1 MTTPATDPG
10 PDPFARIAAA
20 GLIAVIRADRSEDAV
35 RVAGALLEG
44 GIPAVEL
51 TFSTPGAAEALAE
64 VRRTYGAEVLI
75 GAGTIR
81 EPAQVEAAVRAGAA
95 FLVTAHLRHDI
106 LAAMLATGLPV
117 APGVFTPSEVAQAL
131 DAGARVVKL
140 FPAATGGPRHLRA
153 LQGPFPGLR
162 AIPTGG
168 IGIDDLPAWFG
179 AGPLAV
185 GIGGE
190 LAPRELVRDGRWD
203 DIARLAERFATAAHA
218 ARVPRAV
225 RSTAATTAEGGLP

>member
-1 MTTPATDPG
+1 MTTPATD

-20 GLIAVIRADRSEDAV
+20 GLIAVIRADRAEDAV

-64 VRRTYGAEVLI
+64 VRRTYGEEVLI

-106 LAAMLATGLPV
+106 LAALLATGLPV

-131 DAGARVVKL
+131 DAGARAVKL
-140 FPAATGGPRHLRA
+140 FPASTGGPRHLRA

-179 AGPLAV
+179 AGALAV

-203 DIARLAERFATAAHA
+203 DITRLAERFATAARA
-218 ARVPRAV
+218 ARAPHAPRPET
-225 RSTAATTAEGGLP
+225 SATTAEGGLP